1 LLLARSPLGFFI
13 TLVVPVLLLVCLNL
27 LTPDP
32 VAALPGGLGYAQ
44 FLTPAIGT
52 FCLLN
57 ACYVATITGLVQARE
72 EGVLKRLRGT
82 PLATWAYLFGRF
94 GSALVTALA
103 GLTVITTI
111 AVLFFDVTIVWD
123 AFGYLL
129 GVTLLGVVCFF
140 LLGVAVVSLVPKS
153 ETALPVA
160 YGTMLPLAFISDV
173 FFSSSHAPAWL
184 YDLASALPVAPI
196 ARAMEASFNPGTTS
210 WPMSATALFT
220 TAAWSTAALVLI
232 AVGFRWAPGPIRWPR
247 RTRPRRSRDQ
257 AQPPGQTA
265 TLARPTSSTSTPPAS
280 APPLRQEAQP

>member
-1 LLLARSPLGFFI
+1 MPSDVRARTRPAVQLALGQVRYQLLLLARSPLGFFI

-32 VAALPGGLGYAQ
+32 GLPGGLGYVQ

-103 GLTVITTI
+103 GFTLITAI
-111 AVLFFDVTIVWD
+111 AVAFFDVTIVWH

-129 GVTLLGVVCFF
+129 GVTVLGVVSFF

-173 FFSSSHAPAWL
+173 FFSSNNAPDWL
-184 YDLASALPVAPI
+184 DRLASALPVAPI
-196 ARAMEASFNPGTTS
+196 ARALEASFNPGTTA
-210 WPMSATALFT
+210 WPMSATALLT
-220 TAAWSTAALVLI
+220 TAAWAAAAVALI
-232 AVGFRWAPGPIRWPR
+232 AVGFRWAPGPIRLPR
-247 RTRPRRSRDQ
+247 LRPRRATAVR
-257 AQPPGQTA
+257 PVVGQDA
-265 TLARPTSSTSTPPAS
+265 VPR
-280 APPLRQEAQP
+280 